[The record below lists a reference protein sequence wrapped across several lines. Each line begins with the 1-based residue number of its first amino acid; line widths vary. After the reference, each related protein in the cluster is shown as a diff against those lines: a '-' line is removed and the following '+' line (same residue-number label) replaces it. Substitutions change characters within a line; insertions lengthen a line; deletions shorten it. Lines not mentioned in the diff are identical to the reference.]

1 MKAWYFIV
9 KKMTRYSWISL
20 VLALLFLFITLA
32 SCGDG
37 SSDNG
42 SANLSDSKDTA
53 NENES
58 ADGEIVTETV
68 KELPDLPDEDLG
80 GYNFR
85 IYTKSPSGYNEW
97 ANQDIY
103 VTEENGE
110 PINDAVYVRNR
121 SVEERFNVV
130 ISEVPGQSMYSN
142 AQNVILA
149 GADDYDAMTP
159 NMYDSASLALADCL
173 IDLKTV
179 ENLDL
184 SRIWWDQR
192 ANIDLSLNNK
202 LYFTVGDLFI
212 MDNDATWLT
221 IFNKSLI
228 EKYNLE
234 SPYDL
239 VRSNNWTFDKYYEM
253 LYADIAQDLNGDGE
267 MTREDMYAQVCQG
280 ENSTAYFLAAGE
292 HYISKDASDMPVLT
306 AMTERA
312 VAVTERIFDIMFDR
326 SVSFDYWDLSEAEP
340 FKVTQAMFEANR
352 ALFKCTALQL
362 VIRMRTMETEF
373 GIIPMPKFNAAQ
385 EEYGHYVHPTA
396 SALSIP
402 TTATDL
408 ARTGMILEAL
418 AAESTYTVRPA
429 YYEISMKG
437 KFFRDNESEE
447 MLDIILSS
455 RVFELATMYST
466 SGLGGLHESFVR
478 TRSREFVS
486 TYTKNEGAYQ
496 KAIDK
501 IIETVTE

>member
-1 MKAWYFIV
+1 MRSFIC
-9 KKMTRYSWISL
+9 I
-20 VLALLFLFITLA
+20 VLALLFIMLSA
-32 SCGDG
+32 CGEG
-37 SSDNG
+37 TPNG
-42 SANLSDSKDTA
+42 GNDLSDSDVTT

-58 ADGEIVTETV
+58 IEDEIATETV
-68 KELPDLPDEDLG
+68 KELPNLPDENLN

-103 VTEENGE
+103 VAEETGE
-110 PINDAVYVRNR
+110 PINDAVYARNR
-121 SVEERFNVV
+121 HVEEKFNVV
-130 ISEVPGQSMYSN
+130 ISEVPGENMYSN
-142 AQNVILA
+142 AQKVILA

-173 IDLKTV
+173 VDLRTV

-192 ANIDLSLNNK
+192 ANIDLTLNNK

-239 VRSNNWTFDKYYEM
+239 VRNNNWTFDKYYEM
-253 LYADIAQDLNGDGE
+253 LYSDIAQDLNGDGE
-267 MTREDMYAQVCQG
+267 MTRDDMYAQVAQG

-292 HYISKDASDMPVLT
+292 HYISKDSKDLPVLT

-312 VAVTERIFDIMFDR
+312 VLVTERIFDIMFDR
-326 SVSFDYWDLSEAEP
+326 NVTFDYWDLSEAEP

-385 EEYGHYVHPTA
+385 ENYGHYVHPTA
-396 SALSIP
+396 SAISIP
-402 TTATDL
+402 VTATDL

-418 AAESTYTVRPA
+418 AAESLYTVRPA

-478 TRSREFVS
+478 SRSREFVS